1 MNKPIP
7 PELIIEIER
16 LDEENVVRVVA
27 YAKSLGSEDALA
39 ARNEKLRKY
48 INGDNDAAKK
58 IELVPE
64 LLLPTIVIGEMAYG
78 ARESAHCEE
87 NL

>member
-16 LDEENVVRVVA
+16 LDEENVARVVA

-39 ARNEKLRKY
+39 ARNEKLRKLVGS
-48 INGDNDAAKK
+48 IPAEDLAEMRVA
-58 IELVPE
+58 IEK
-64 LLLPTIVIGEMAYG
+64 G
-78 ARESAHCEE
+78 CEQIE
-87 NL
+87 QTGW

>member
-16 LDEENVVRVVA
+16 LDEENVARVVA

-39 ARNEKLRKY
+39 ARNEKLRKLVGS
-48 INGDNDAAKK
+48 IPAEDLAEMRVA
-58 IELVPE
+58 IEK
-64 LLLPTIVIGEMAYG
+64 A
-78 ARESAHCEE
+78 CEQIE
-87 NL
+87 QTGW

>member
-1 MNKPIP
+1 MVSVI
-7 PELIIEIER
+7 
-16 LDEENVVRVVA
+16 LDTNSVIA
-27 YAKSLGSEDALA
+27 
-39 ARNEKLRKY
+39 Y

>member
-16 LDEENVVRVVA
+16 LDEENVARVVA

-39 ARNEKLRKY
+39 ARNEKLRKLVGS
-48 INGDNDAAKK
+48 IPAEDLAEMRVAIKK
-58 IELVPE
+58 GCEQIEQ
-64 LLLPTIVIGEMAYG
+64 TGW
-78 ARESAHCEE
+78 
-87 NL
+87 